1 MKFANRSIR
10 SRLLIWL
17 MAPIMVL
24 WFAGAIIT
32 YGLSM
37 GFATDAYD
45 DGLLDSAYSIS
56 SRILVHG
63 DDIMVDLPPVA
74 LDLLKDNN
82 HDKLYYQVVGPD
94 GHVMAGDVRV
104 PTKDFG
110 ARVEEDPE
118 VPDFHDATIGGE
130 QVRVACII
138 FAVPSTKKTVTIQV
152 AQTLQARQKLAGDIL
167 TGVVL
172 PQLVTVFL
180 SAAVVLFGVRRGL
193 SPLTNLRDAV
203 ESRTPLDLRPIP
215 DENVPKEA
223 KPLVQAINGLL
234 VRLGEDIDAQRRFV
248 ANAAHQLRTPI
259 AGLKTQTE
267 LALRQTEPSD
277 IQHALSL
284 IHTGAERATR
294 LSNQLLSLAKAE
306 PGAGSFARQIVDL
319 NVIAKQAVHELVAPA
334 VAKNL
339 DIGFDSES
347 SDAMVFGDPSNLHE
361 MLSNLIEN
369 AVRYTPPGGHVTVR
383 VGSVDQTSIVQSS
396 INQTSNAGDQVVV
409 IVEDDGPG
417 IPVEEHERVFERF
430 YRVTERAREVS
441 GSGLGLSIV
450 REIARAHSAEVTL
463 AAGPG
468 GNGTKVTVVF
478 PQHKQLKHDK
488 HANQESPVRPP
499 SQAGSLAGK

>member
-17 MAPIMVL
+17 MIPIMVL
-24 WFAGAIIT
+24 WLAGAVIT

-45 DGLLDSAYSIS
+45 DGLLDSAHSIA

-82 HDKLYYQVVGPD
+82 RDKIYYQVISKGRVI
-94 GHVMAGDVRV
+94 AGDVRI
-104 PTKDFG
+104 PIKDFG
-110 ARVEEDPE
+110 SRFEEDPE
-118 VPDFHDATIGGE
+118 VPDFHDATISGE
-130 QVRVACII
+130 PVRVASII
-138 FAVPSTKKTVTIQV
+138 FAVPSTQRTVTIQV
-152 AQTLQARQKLAGDIL
+152 AQTLQARQKLGEDIL
-167 TGVVL
+167 IGVVL
-172 PQLVTVFL
+172 PQLATVFL

-193 SPLTNLRDAV
+193 SPLTNLREAV

-234 VRLGEDIDAQRRFV
+234 ARLGEDIDAQRRFV

-306 PGAGSFARQIVDL
+306 PGAGSETRQIVDL
-319 NVIAKQAVHELVAPA
+319 NTIAKQAVHELVAPA
-334 VAKNL
+334 VAKNI
-339 DIGFDSES
+339 DIGFESENR
-347 SDAMVFGDPSNLHE
+347 DALVFGEPSNLHE
-361 MLSNLIEN
+361 MFSNLIEN
-369 AVRYTPPGGHVTVR
+369 AVRYTPQGGHVTVR
-383 VGSVDQTSIVQSS
+383 VP
-396 INQTSNAGDQVVV
+396 NAGDQPIV

-417 IPVEEHERVFERF
+417 IPVDEHERVFERF

-450 REIARAHSAEVTL
+450 REIARAHSAEVL
-463 AAGPG
+463 LDAGPDG
-468 GNGTKVTVVF
+468 KGTRVTVVF
-478 PQHKQLKHDK
+478 PSEKSLRHEK
-488 HANQESPVRPP
+488 AYQEASTRAQQQV
-499 SQAGSLAGK
+499 GSLSGKV